1 MIRRMSNDPPSR
13 TDSEAPSVDAAAG
26 PTLPPARLMS
36 PVRDRV
42 ELREYCLDSLV
53 PESHPVRWIWQFVLS
68 TDLEALR
75 LPIKA
80 RQGHPGRPAIDPA
93 ILFALW
99 LWATIDAVATAR
111 RIDRLCKRD
120 DTYRWICGGVGVNYH
135 AIADFRTR
143 NAAWL
148 DAQLTRSVAALIS
161 AGVVDLDRVAQDG
174 MRVRAHA
181 KAASF
186 HRVGSLEEALERA
199 TDQVRALAAER
210 ATGGGDPGLSR
221 REQAA
226 RARAA
231 RERQE
236 RLERALVTM
245 SELQSSTATAS
256 SPPDGPPSDPNDPP
270 SGGGGGGGAAATPGA
285 ESVGANKPAK
295 AAKAAKKTP
304 PAPRV
309 SSTDPQARVMKMAD
323 GGFRPAYNLQFAVD
337 VDTRLIVGLDLVNAG
352 SDMAQWLPMHEQLVA
367 RYARSAT
374 TYLVDGGYTT
384 LAAIQRLSEDGVCV
398 LAPRPKPRTVGLD
411 PGARKK
417 GDTDQIAAWRAR
429 MGTDEAKALY
439 TQRAASVECNNAW
452 ARTQGLTRF
461 EVVGVARARA
471 VGLIH
476 ALAQHAM
483 RLASLGICRLPATAE
498 ATATS

>member
-1 MIRRMSNDPPSR
+1 MIRCMSSEPPSR
-13 TDSEAPSVDAAAG
+13 TDPDAPSVDAAAE
-26 PTLPPARLMS
+26 PTLRPPRLMS
-36 PVRDRV
+36 PVRNRV

-53 PESHPVRWIWQFVLS
+53 PESHPVRWVWQFVLS
-68 TDLEALR
+68 TDLDALR
-75 LPIKA
+75 QPIKA

-135 AIADFRTR
+135 AISDFRAR
-143 NAAWL
+143 NVAWL

-161 AGVVDLDRVAQDG
+161 AGVVDLERLAQDG

-199 TDQVRALAAER
+199 TEQVRALAAER
-210 ATGGGDPGLSR
+210 ATGSGDPGLSR

-226 RARAA
+226 RARAV

-236 RLERALVTM
+236 RLERALLTM
-245 SELQSSTATAS
+245 SELQPSGATAS
-256 SPPDGPPSDPNDPP
+256 GPPDDSSDPP
-270 SGGGGGGGAAATPGA
+270 GGGGGGAAATPGA
-285 ESVGANKPAK
+285 VAGSLGEPAK
-295 AAKAAKKTP
+295 ATKKAP

-309 SSTDPQARVMKMAD
+309 SRTDPDARVMKMAD

-337 VDTRLIVGLDLVNAG
+337 VDTRLIVGLDLLNAG
-352 SDMAQWLPMHEQLVA
+352 SDMAQLVPMHEQLIT
-367 RYARSAT
+367 RYARSAA

-398 LAPRPKPRTVGLD
+398 LAPRPTPRTAGVD
-411 PGARKK
+411 PDARKK
-417 GDTDQIAAWRAR
+417 GDTDEIAAWRAR
-429 MGTDEAKALY
+429 MGSDEAKALY
-439 TQRAASVECNNAW
+439 KQRAATVECNNAW
-452 ARTQGLTRF
+452 ARNQGLSRF
-461 EVVGVARARA
+461 EVVGAAKARA

-483 RLASLGICRLPATAE
+483 RLTTLGVTTPSPGPAQV
-498 ATATS
+498 TS